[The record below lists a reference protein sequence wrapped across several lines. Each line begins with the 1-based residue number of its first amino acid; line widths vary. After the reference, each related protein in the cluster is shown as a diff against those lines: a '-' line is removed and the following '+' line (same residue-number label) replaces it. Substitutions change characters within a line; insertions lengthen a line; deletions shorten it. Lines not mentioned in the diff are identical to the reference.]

1 MIVLFIL
8 FLMIAAFVAFFVIR
22 LVADAFLGAI
32 MLTFF
37 AVAAILGLI
46 LLFI

>member
-8 FLMIAAFVAFFVIR
+8 FLMIPVFLAFFVIR

-37 AVAAILGLI
+37 AIAAILGLI
-46 LLFI
+46 LILI